1 MSSGG
6 TTYGTGEEEGAGYCE
21 VGEMWAYYVQNQMY
35 HERYSG
41 TMPSAGLNYWFHPQ
55 IFRYLEERGMSRSQ
69 IFAALTK
76 DVNNRKALM
85 AKLIELYPDKMQIIQ
100 QVFVRY
106 AL

>member
-1 MSSGG
+1 
-6 TTYGTGEEEGAGYCE
+6 
-21 VGEMWAYYVQNQMY
+21 
-35 HERYSG
+35 
-41 TMPSAGLNYWFHPQ
+41 MPSAGLNYWFHPQ

-69 IFAALTK
+69 IFAALAK
-76 DVNNRKALM
+76 DVNNRKTLM